1 MEILK
6 ENGNLLGSSSVAA
19 AKNGRTRLTDT
30 NRLPQSSMDGKNK
43 NSFQLD
49 SRDPNNQLPSPMT
62 VGFPAMQPTT
72 SSFVVSILLLGGL
85 RDSSR
90 TLSSEHRQSAK
101 DNTGRMRLPTFGIR
115 VENM

>member
-19 AKNGRTRLTDT
+19 AKNGLTDT

-49 SRDPNNQLPSPMT
+49 SRDPNNQLPSLDPYNRGVPSNAT
-62 VGFPAMQPTT
+62 YHVVIRCVYPAPRRSTR
-72 SSFVVSILLLGGL
+72 FV
-85 RDSSR
+85 
-90 TLSSEHRQSAK
+90 K
-101 DNTGRMRLPTFGIR
+101 DI
-115 VENM
+115 V